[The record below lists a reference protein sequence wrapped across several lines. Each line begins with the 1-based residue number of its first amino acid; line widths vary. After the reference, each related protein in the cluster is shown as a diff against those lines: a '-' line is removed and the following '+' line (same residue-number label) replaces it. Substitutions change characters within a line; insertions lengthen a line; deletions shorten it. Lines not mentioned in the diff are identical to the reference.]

1 MTNLPI
7 YQSTNQPTIDVQVRL
22 FASLR
27 QAVGAGTLT
36 RSLPVGAT
44 VADLVQALAVEHP
57 QLPSAAGAIYA
68 AVNRVYAGEDTV
80 LQQGDEVGLFPPVSG
95 GQAGPRLFEITEA
108 PLSLD
113 DVAGRVA
120 GPSRGAVT
128 VFAGLVRGETDL
140 ANPYAAAPPT
150 GSGDEQGRLHTDYL
164 EYEAYA
170 EMAEAVLAQVGAEV
184 QERWPQIEAVS
195 IVHRIGRI
203 EVGEPSVVIAVA
215 AAHRK
220 GTFDACSYA
229 IERLKAIV
237 PIWKKEVGRDGQ
249 WWVEG
254 PREANPAVSVVPTAA
269 EEGYRLYASESS
281 EFAQASARAAAEAIV
296 LHTVGEN
303 DDDSETW

>member
-1 MTNLPI
+1 MSE
-7 YQSTNQPTIDVQVRL
+7 QASAGQMVVRVRL

-27 QAVGAGTLT
+27 QAVGMGTLSY
-36 RSLPVGAT
+36 SLPDGAT
-44 VADLVQALAVEHP
+44 VADLVRDLAAEYP
-57 QLPSAAGAIYA
+57 RLPTAAGAIYA
-68 AVNRVYAGEDTV
+68 SVNRVYAGQDTI
-80 LQQGDEVGLFPPVSG
+80 LQPGDEVGLFPPVSG

-120 GPSRGAVT
+120 APNRGAVT

-140 ANPYAAAPPT
+140 ASPYAAAPPA
-150 GSGDEQGRLHTDYL
+150 GSGDEQGRLRTDYL

-170 EMAEAVLAQVGAEV
+170 EMAETVMAQIGAEV
-184 QERWPQIEAVS
+184 QERWPQIAAVS
-195 IVHRIGRI
+195 MVHRVGRI

-254 PREANPAVSVVPTAA
+254 PRSANPAQSVVLP
-269 EEGYRLYASESS
+269 
-281 EFAQASARAAAEAIV
+281 
-296 LHTVGEN
+296 
-303 DDDSETW
+303 

>member
-1 MTNLPI
+1 MSEQALAD
-7 YQSTNQPTIDVQVRL
+7 QMVVRVRL

-27 QAVGAGTLT
+27 QAAGTGTLSY
-36 RSLPVGAT
+36 SLPDGAT
-44 VADLVQALAVEHP
+44 VADLVRNLAAEYP
-57 QLPSAAGAIYA
+57 RLPMAAGAIYA
-68 AVNRVYAGEDTV
+68 SVNRVYAGQDTI
-80 LQQGDEVGLFPPVSG
+80 LQPGDEVGLFPPVSG
-95 GQAGPRLFEITEA
+95 GQAGRPLFEITEA

-120 GPSRGAVT
+120 APNRGAVT

-150 GSGDEQGRLHTDYL
+150 GSGDDRGRLHTAYL

-170 EMAEAVLAQVGAEV
+170 EMAEEVMAQIGVEIR
-184 QERWPQIEAVS
+184 QRWPQIEAVS
-195 IVHRIGRI
+195 IVHRVGRI

-229 IERLKAIV
+229 IERIKAIV
-237 PIWKKEVGRDGQ
+237 PVWKKEVGRDGQ

-254 PREANPAVSVVPTAA
+254 PREANPAQSVELPT
-269 EEGYRLYASESS
+269 
-281 EFAQASARAAAEAIV
+281 
-296 LHTVGEN
+296 
-303 DDDSETW
+303 

>member
-1 MTNLPI
+1 MANSPNHHNTSLPINQSTNLP
-7 YQSTNQPTIDVQVRL
+7 TFDVQVRL

-27 QAVGAGTLT
+27 QAVSVGTLSY
-36 RSLPVGAT
+36 SLPVGAT
-44 VADLVQALAVEHP
+44 VADLVQALAAEYP
-57 QLPSAAGAIYA
+57 RLPTAAGAIYA
-68 AVNRVYAGEDTV
+68 SVNRVYANDATV
-80 LQQGDEVGLFPPVSG
+80 LQPGDEVGLFPPVSG
-95 GQAGPRLFEITEA
+95 GQAARPLFEITVA

-120 GPSRGAVT
+120 GPSRGAVA

-140 ANPYAAAPPT
+140 ANPYAAAPPAV
-150 GSGDEQGRLHTDYL
+150 SGDEQGRLHTDFL

-170 EMAEAVLAQVGAEV
+170 EMAEAMLAQIGAEI
-184 QERWPQIEAVS
+184 QRRWPQIEVVS

-220 GTFDACSYA
+220 GIFDACSYA

-237 PIWKKEVGRDGQ
+237 PIWKKEVGHDGQ

-254 PREANPAVSVVPTAA
+254 PLELNPAVVVVRST
-269 EEGYRLYASESS
+269 
-281 EFAQASARAAAEAIV
+281 
-296 LHTVGEN
+296 
-303 DDDSETW
+303 

>member
-1 MTNLPI
+1 MNDEAAARTVE
-7 YQSTNQPTIDVQVRL
+7 VQVRF

-27 QAVGAGTLT
+27 QTVGEAKMT
-36 RSLPVGAT
+36 RSLPDGAT
-44 VADLVQALAVEHP
+44 VADLVRGLVAEYAR
-57 QLPSAAGAIYA
+57 LPSAAGAIYA
-68 AVNRVYAGEDTV
+68 SVNRVYAGQDTV
-80 LQQGDEVGLFPPVSG
+80 LQHGDEVGLFPPVSG

-113 DVAGRVA
+113 DVASRVA

-150 GSGDEQGRLHTDYL
+150 GSGDEQGRLRTDYL

-170 EMAEAVLAQVGAEV
+170 EMAEEVMAQIGAEV

-195 IVHRIGRI
+195 ILHRIGRVD
-203 EVGEPSVVIAVA
+203 VGEPSVVIAVA
-215 AAHRK
+215 AGHRK
-220 GTFDACSYA
+220 GGFDACSYA

-254 PREANPAVSVVPTAA
+254 PRDANPAQSVALP
-269 EEGYRLYASESS
+269 
-281 EFAQASARAAAEAIV
+281 
-296 LHTVGEN
+296 
-303 DDDSETW
+303 